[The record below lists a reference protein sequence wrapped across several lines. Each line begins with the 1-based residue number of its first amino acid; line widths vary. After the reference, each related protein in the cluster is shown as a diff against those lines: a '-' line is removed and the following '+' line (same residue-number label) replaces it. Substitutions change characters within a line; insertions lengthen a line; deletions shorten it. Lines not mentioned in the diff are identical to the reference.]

1 LWDPKDSFVYLRGK
15 VAVAAERKPIN
26 NNTHMLQNFEN
37 GYEVSGSSEVA
48 KREKNDCVVRAIANA
63 CDVNYNQAHKYVAE
77 KFDRKKG
84 KGTQMFMSTLDQIN
98 MMRFDQVGQLSMF
111 DEGDVRSIKC
121 VGKAPK
127 QGGELVNPKYKHK
140 PVAFTVKE
148 FAQKFNKGIY
158 IVAVNKHAL
167 AIKNGVIIDNR
178 DKQFSGYR
186 RVVEGAYQVTK

>member
-1 LWDPKDSFVYLRGK
+1 
-15 VAVAAERKPIN
+15 
-26 NNTHMLQNFEN
+26 MLKNFEN

-63 CDVNYNQAHKYVAE
+63 CDVNYSQAHKYVAK

-84 KGTQMFMSTLDQIN
+84 KGTQMFLSTLDKIN
-98 MMRFDQVGQLSMF
+98 FMRFDQVGQLSMF

-121 VGKAPK
+121 IGKAPK

-140 PVAFTVKE
+140 PVSFTIKE

-158 IVAVNKHAL
+158 IVAVNQHAL
-167 AIKNGVIIDNR
+167 AIKNGVIIDNK

-186 RVVEGAYQVTK
+186 RVVEAAYQVES